1 MSFRSCAS
9 KIMNA
14 FPAESYTAPSGYL
27 TLDKFLQWCARG
39 HAHMYSEYSQDARFE
54 ERYKLLLESKF
65 LAEKFL
71 SLPLHFQLHIIGY
84 ESTWGDDKDFRGFAA
99 AMDMRHRLWT
109 GNFDTI
115 AWRKGSGSTN
125 WLTST
130 LSDAIEVLQNTW
142 QLSDSEFVE
151 KIYYLDEL
159 TSIGNDAIRWRSP
172 GLITLVIYGLAL
184 FYGTKVI
191 TTLVDDLVASRQV
204 YDAADLIEI
213 MEKWDTMKEYPLA
226 WVIQLIQREEPT
238 IA

>member
-14 FPAESYTAPSGYL
+14 FPTGSYIAPSGYL
-27 TLDKFLQWCARG
+27 TFDKFLQWCARG
-39 HAHMYSEYSQDARFE
+39 HARMYSEYSQDARFE

-84 ESTWGDDKDFRGFAA
+84 ESTWGDDRDFRSFAA
-99 AMDMRHRLWT
+99 AMDMRYRLWI

-142 QLSDSEFVE
+142 QLSDPEFVE

-159 TSIGNDAIRWRSP
+159 TSISNDAIRWRSP
-172 GLITLVIYGLAL
+172 GYITLVIYGLAL

-226 WVIQLIQREEPT
+226 WVIQLIQREESI